1 MIRTTALAA
10 LAAFTLAA
18 CDGLS
23 PGERAAVGGL
33 TGAALGVIT
42 ADALRADR
50 NWTTVAALGGAAAGV
65 LVARNTATG
74 QCAYSDGRGGYYRAR
89 C

>member
-1 MIRTTALAA
+1 MIRMTALATVSAFA
-10 LAAFTLAA
+10 LTA

-74 QCAYSDGRGGYYRAR
+74 QCAYSNGRGGFYRAR